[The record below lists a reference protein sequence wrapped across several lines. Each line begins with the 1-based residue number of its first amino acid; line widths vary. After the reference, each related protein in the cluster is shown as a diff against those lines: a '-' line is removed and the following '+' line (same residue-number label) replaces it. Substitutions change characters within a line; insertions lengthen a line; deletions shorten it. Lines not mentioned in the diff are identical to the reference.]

1 LRNDGVAAV
10 NLDGWFLTDD
20 AADLQKWRIPSVT
33 LQPEGHLPVFAS
45 GKDRTNGTLHTNF
58 QLDNAG
64 EYLALVQPD
73 GVTVAHEF
81 APTYPPQ
88 RANRSFG
95 TGLQITRTPLI
106 ASRAPVRVM
115 VPTSD
120 ALGLAWTQVD
130 FDDAGWTAGMTG
142 VGYDSSGSVL
152 NIDIND
158 RSFDISTNTQP
169 GCAVT
174 VTISNTPPQG

>member
-1 LRNDGVAAV
+1 
-10 NLDGWFLTDD
+10 
-20 AADLQKWRIPSVT
+20 
-33 LQPEGHLPVFAS
+33 
-45 GKDRTNGTLHTNF
+45 
-58 QLDNAG
+58 
-64 EYLALVQPD
+64 
-73 GVTVAHEF
+73 
-81 APTYPPQ
+81 
-88 RANRSFG
+88 
-95 TGLQITRTPLI
+95 
-106 ASRAPVRVM
+106 VRVM

-130 FDDAGWTAGMTG
+130 FDDAGWTAEMTG
-142 VGYDSSGSVL
+142 VGYDSSGSAL